1 MRTCIG
7 HTNVNS
13 RSFQEG
19 LMAKRYEIE
28 VFNAQP
34 LEIRAGSLDSALD
47 KAKAVATALGLII
60 IGARLMEV
68 LA

>member
-1 MRTCIG
+1 MPTCIG
-7 HTNVNS
+7 HTNGAS
-13 RSFQEG
+13 RREH
-19 LMAKRYEIE
+19 MKRYEID
-28 VFNAQP
+28 VFNERP
-34 LEIRAGSLDSALD
+34 LEVRASSLDAALD

>member
-1 MRTCIG
+1 MPTCIG
-7 HTNVNS
+7 HTNGTS
-13 RSFQEG
+13 RRG
-19 LMAKRYEIE
+19 HMKRYEIE

>member
-1 MRTCIG
+1 MQMCIG
-7 HTNVNS
+7 HTNATY
-13 RSFQEG
+13 RRG
-19 LMAKRYEIE
+19 LMKTYEIE
-28 VFNAQP
+28 VFNEKP
-34 LEIRAGSLDSALD
+34 LEVRASSLDAALD